1 MAGRGDTVCS
11 VADPVGLSIGTTNL
25 VAVRAGTQPV
35 TRRSVLTLYDQRP
48 PEVGLSAENPNLTE
62 PGLVMRG
69 FVERV
74 GDPVPL
80 VASDGSSHLAE
91 RLLVD
96 ALGAMADTVGASSD
110 LAIAVPAYWGSATVR
125 ALSDALARDP
135 KLAPT
140 GAPPRLVSDAVAAL
154 IALQTEPGLT
164 DDGAVVLLDFGGSG
178 TSITLV
184 DATGGFQPIGETVRY
199 PEFSGDQIDQAVLS
213 AVVAQ
218 VTGADDTDPAATAAV
233 GSLTRLRD
241 ECRQAKERL
250 SAETVTGLAVDLPV
264 SASEIRFTRTELEG
278 LTDPLLD
285 GAIQAVEDL
294 LQRNGRTWSDVS
306 TVATVGGGASIPLVT
321 QRLSERSRARVI
333 TTARPGEDT
342 AIGAA
347 LLAARSDA
355 EAPTGI
361 GTVVGDAA
369 TTGIRRSRGHVGP
382 ALAWSQD
389 DDRTSEPV
397 PYTEENPYA
406 IERTGARPRV
416 AYIPPTGPIST
427 PARPGSRFPQYAI
440 GAAALIAVIA
450 AGGVAYSLTSAS
462 SSTTT
467 TPTVTTAPVATT
479 TEAPV
484 APPPPPT
491 TEAPPPPPPPHDGG
505 AAPAAAAAN
514 YDVRAAAPAEDGHR
528 DGHADHHPAD
538 HNNAATHDNHD
549 DHNHP
554 TDHNDHDAAD
564 HDNHTTTTTR
574 RS

>member
-1 MAGRGDTVCS
+1 MA
-11 VADPVGLSIGTTNL
+11 
-25 VAVRAGTQPV
+25 
-35 TRRSVLTLYDQRP
+35 
-48 PEVGLSAENPNLTE
+48 E
-62 PGLVMRG
+62 
-69 FVERV
+69 
-74 GDPVPL
+74 
-80 VASDGSSHLAE
+80 
-91 RLLVD
+91 
-96 ALGAMADTVGASSD
+96 TVGASSD

-233 GSLTRLRD
+233 GSLARLRD

-278 LTDPLLD
+278 LIDPLLD
-285 GAIQAVEDL
+285 GAIHAVEDL

-321 QRLSERSRARVI
+321 QRLSERSRADVI
-333 TTARPGEDT
+333 TTARPGQDT

-369 TTGIRRSRGHVGP
+369 TTGFGGVGERRSG
-382 ALAWSQD
+382 
-389 DDRTSEPV
+389 
-397 PYTEENPYA
+397 
-406 IERTGARPRV
+406 TGVVAGRRPH
-416 AYIPPTGPIST
+416 
-427 PARPGSRFPQYAI
+427 I
-440 GAAALIAVIA
+440 GAGALHRGESVRHRA
-450 AGGVAYSLTSAS
+450 
-462 SSTTT
+462 
-467 TPTVTTAPVATT
+467 
-479 TEAPV
+479 
-484 APPPPPT
+484 
-491 TEAPPPPPPPHDGG
+491 DR
-505 AAPAAAAAN
+505 
-514 YDVRAAAPAEDGHR
+514 RAAACR
-528 DGHADHHPAD
+528 VHPAD
-538 HNNAATHDNHD
+538 RADKRPRPARSPVPAVRDRGGG
-549 DHNHP
+549 DHRG
-554 TDHNDHDAAD
+554 DRGRRGGVLAD
-564 HDNHTTTTTR
+564 VGQ
-574 RS
+574 

>member
-218 VTGADDTDPAATAAV
+218 VTGADDADPAATAAV

-278 LTDPLLD
+278 LIRPAAGRCHPSRRGSVAAQRPNVVRRVDRRHRGRRRQYSSRHATSLRTKPGPCYYHGPAWGGHRHRRGATGRALRRGSAD
-285 GAIQAVEDL
+285 GY
-294 LQRNGRTWSDVS
+294 RHGRWRRRDH
-306 TVATVGGGASIPLVT
+306 
-321 QRLSERSRARVI
+321 R
-333 TTARPGEDT
+333 
-342 AIGAA
+342 
-347 LLAARSDA
+347 
-355 EAPTGI
+355 
-361 GTVVGDAA
+361 
-369 TTGIRRSRGHVGP
+369 IRRSR
-382 ALAWSQD
+382 
-389 DDRTSEPV
+389 
-397 PYTEENPYA
+397 
-406 IERTGARPRV
+406 ERRSGTGVVAGRRPH
-416 AYIPPTGPIST
+416 
-427 PARPGSRFPQYAI
+427 I
-440 GAAALIAVIA
+440 GAGALHRGESVRHRA
-450 AGGVAYSLTSAS
+450 
-462 SSTTT
+462 
-467 TPTVTTAPVATT
+467 
-479 TEAPV
+479 
-484 APPPPPT
+484 
-491 TEAPPPPPPPHDGG
+491 DR
-505 AAPAAAAAN
+505 
-514 YDVRAAAPAEDGHR
+514 RAAACR
-528 DGHADHHPAD
+528 VHPAD
-538 HNNAATHDNHD
+538 RADQ
-549 DHNHP
+549 HP
-554 TDHNDHDAAD
+554 RTP
-564 HDNHTTTTTR
+564 R
-574 RS
+574 

>member
-264 SASEIRFTRTELEG
+264 SASEIRFTRTELES
-278 LTDPLLD
+278 LIDPLLD
-285 GAIQAVEDL
+285 GAIASRRGSVAA
-294 LQRNGRTWSDVS
+294 QRPNVVRRVDGRHRGRRRQYSS
-306 TVATVGGGASIPLVT
+306 RHATSLRTKPGPCGHHGPAWGGH
-321 QRLSERSRARVI
+321 RHRR
-333 TTARPGEDT
+333 
-342 AIGAA
+342 GAA
-347 LLAARSDA
+347 GRALRRGSADGYRHGGWRRRDHR
-355 EAPTGI
+355 
-361 GTVVGDAA
+361 V
-369 TTGIRRSRGHVGP
+369 RRSR
-382 ALAWSQD
+382 
-389 DDRTSEPV
+389 
-397 PYTEENPYA
+397 
-406 IERTGARPRV
+406 ERRSGTGVVAGRRPH
-416 AYIPPTGPIST
+416 
-427 PARPGSRFPQYAI
+427 I
-440 GAAALIAVIA
+440 GAGALHRGESVRHRA
-450 AGGVAYSLTSAS
+450 
-462 SSTTT
+462 
-467 TPTVTTAPVATT
+467 
-479 TEAPV
+479 
-484 APPPPPT
+484 
-491 TEAPPPPPPPHDGG
+491 DR
-505 AAPAAAAAN
+505 
-514 YDVRAAAPAEDGHR
+514 RAAACR
-528 DGHADHHPAD
+528 VHPAD
-538 HNNAATHDNHD
+538 RADQ
-549 DHNHP
+549 HP
-554 TDHNDHDAAD
+554 RTP
-564 HDNHTTTTTR
+564 R
-574 RS
+574 